1 MNKQEIQGFFVF
13 GVLAVVIV
21 LITLFALEST
31 GTMGIEDRYNHAVG
45 LPLEEEESGESGF
58 SLEGNPL
65 FYLGILGMLVV
76 ISLVL
81 YQYHFRV

>member
-1 MNKQEIQGFFVF
+1 MNKQEVQGFFIF
-13 GVLAVVIV
+13 GVLAVIIV
-21 LITLFALEST
+21 LIALFALKST
-31 GTMGIEDRYNHAVG
+31 GSMGIEDRYTHAVG
-45 LPLEEEESGESGF
+45 LPLEEKESGESGF

-81 YQYHFRV
+81 YKYHIRV